1 MKVLLHSTLP
11 CSPESAYYI
20 DAYLQYRTK
29 NGESLTKDSFLIR
42 EQFDITDLEQIRKG
56 KDISI
61 DGIES
66 FLYIILRKSGVRSVN
81 HNRDRKE
88 VVLAHGF
95 RKFFT
100 TQCINSKLNP
110 EIREM
115 LLGHKIVDLYI
126 YYSDFYSNLPLYQYF
141 VFRCSLSFQSFRRNL
156 YPILSSDILQY

>member
-66 FLYIILRKSGVRSVN
+66 FLYIILRKSGVRSEN
-81 HNRDRKE
+81 QKRKKKE
-88 VVLAHGF
+88 V
-95 RKFFT
+95 
-100 TQCINSKLNP
+100 
-110 EIREM
+110 E
-115 LLGHKIVDLYI
+115 
-126 YYSDFYSNLPLYQYF
+126 LPHA
-141 VFRCSLSFQSFRRNL
+141 FQNFLKTNFKNKK
-156 YPILSSDILQY
+156 

>member
-66 FLYIILRKSGVRSVN
+66 FLYIILLKSGIRSVN

-88 VVLAHGF
+88 VALAHGF

-100 TQCINSKLNP
+100 TQRINSDVNP

-115 LLGHKIVDLYI
+115 LLGHKIGLPGCYYRPSVDKMYNEYEKAI
-126 YYSDFYSNLPLYQYF
+126 DNLTI
-141 VFRCSLSFQSFRRNL
+141 NEEN
-156 YPILSSDILQY
+156 